1 MNTRIIVDST
11 TELMPEYRE
20 RVKVIPLIVR
30 FGEEEYIDGVTI
42 DHKTF
47 YEKLIESDVL
57 PATSQANPD
66 TFMKAFDEIKA
77 AGESAVVITL
87 SSKLSGT
94 YQSAVIAAEEYE
106 NIYVVDSGT
115 VTIGTSILTELALKY
130 LDEGMDARAVAEK
143 LEEDKKKIHIVAL
156 VDTLEYLK
164 KGGRI
169 SKTVAFAGTLLNIKP
184 VISVTDGEINMLGKA
199 RGSKMGNNLL
209 VQEIEKAGGIDFSK
223 PVLLGYSGLSDIL
236 LKKYIEDSRH
246 IWDSNLESVRYT
258 TIGSVI
264 GTHAGPGAIAVA
276 FFKN

>member
-1 MNTRIIVDST
+1 
-11 TELMPEYRE
+11 
-20 RVKVIPLIVR
+20 
-30 FGEEEYIDGVTI
+30 
-42 DHKTF
+42 
-47 YEKLIESDVL
+47 
-57 PATSQANPD
+57 
-66 TFMKAFDEIKA
+66 
-77 AGESAVVITL
+77 
-87 SSKLSGT
+87 
-94 YQSAVIAAEEYE
+94 
-106 NIYVVDSGT
+106 
-115 VTIGTSILTELALKY
+115 LTELALKY
-130 LDEGMDARAVAEK
+130 LDEGMDARAVADK